1 MGFGQRVYR
10 TRDPRADVLKGI
22 VRDLK
27 ESNGAH
33 CVCGSVEWCVLDV
46 RYPNRHLDTNIN
58 IYKALVLDGVCLP
71 CELFTPAFEIGRVLG

>member
-27 ESNGAH
+27 ESNG
-33 CVCGSVEWCVLDV
+33 V
-46 RYPNRHLDTNIN
+46 RKR
-58 IYKALVLDGVCLP
+58 GVVRIRCSISEP
-71 CELFTPAFEIGRVLG
+71 SFGH